1 MAIALILD
9 FPDGSIEKYDAVI
22 DGMDLGG
29 RLPPGSLFHASGP
42 APAGGLRVI
51 DVWESDEAFQAF
63 ADAAIMPGVTR
74 VGLSPPQVTRID
86 AKVRDGGTP
95 RSAIGFV
102 HVARLP
108 LDAEAFGRMYDE
120 LMGHDELPEGML
132 YHVNGPAPDGTGWIV
147 VGGWP
152 SRDARDRFLAERVIP
167 TAQRMGMG
175 PPAVEDLEVHNV
187 LEPAEVRAAR

>member
-1 MAIALILD
+1 MATALILD

-29 RLPPGSLFHASGP
+29 HLPPGSLFHVAGP
-42 APAGGLRVI
+42 GPAGGLRVI
-51 DVWESDEAFQAF
+51 DVWESDEAFKVF
-63 ADAAIMPGVTR
+63 ADAAIMPGVAR

-86 AKVRDGGTP
+86 AKVRDSGMP
-95 RSAIGFV
+95 RSAIGFA

-120 LMGHDELPEGML
+120 LMGQGDLPEGML
-132 YHVNGPAPDGTGWIV
+132 YHANGPAPDGAGWIV
-147 VGGWP
+147 VVAWP
-152 SRDARDRFLAERVIP
+152 DRVARDRFLAERVIP

-187 LEPAEVRAAR
+187 LEPAEVPAAR